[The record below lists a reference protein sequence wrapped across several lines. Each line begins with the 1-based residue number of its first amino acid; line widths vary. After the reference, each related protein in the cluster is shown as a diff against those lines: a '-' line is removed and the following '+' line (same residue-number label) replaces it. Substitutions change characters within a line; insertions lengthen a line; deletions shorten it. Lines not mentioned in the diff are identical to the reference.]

1 MKMNDVTKLAF
12 SIALCL
18 SIGFVGSVFTT
29 PAIPTWYSSL
39 NKPFF
44 SPPDWIFSPVWT
56 ILFILMGI
64 SFYILWDA
72 GFKTTQAKIARTFFM
87 LQLGF
92 NASWSMIFFGLKSP
106 LFAFMEIVLLWIAI
120 WFTIVTFRN
129 ISKTSA
135 YPLIPYLVWVSFA
148 AVLNFSIY
156 VMN

>member
-1 MKMNDVTKLAF
+1 MKLNNVTKLAF

-29 PAIPTWYSSL
+29 PAISTWYASL

-44 SPPDWIFSPVWT
+44 SPPNWIFSPVWT

-64 SFYILWDA
+64 SFYLLWEN

-87 LQLGF
+87 MQLGF

-106 LFAFMEIVLLWIAI
+106 LFAFMEIILLWVAV
-120 WFTIVTFRN
+120 WFTIVSFRN

-135 YPLIPYLVWVSFA
+135 YPLIPYLAWVSFA
-148 AVLNFSIY
+148 AVLNFAIY